1 MIKNSCFFSG
11 NIVLYISREHVQHG
25 AWELSSVGRASA
37 LQAEGH
43 RFEPYSSHHFYP
55 LVRHHSQVV
64 RQRPAKP
71 LPPVRVWVVPP
82 KKSKSYGLLFII
94 IHLLIIAAVAELAD
108 ARDLKSLGRNTVPV
122 RARSAAPKDRNFSG
136 LLFCLLH

>member
-82 KKSKSYGLLFII
+82 IKRQRGSPVVFSLSPEWWNGRHKGLKILRGQLRIGSSPIFGTTKKGLI
-94 IHLLIIAAVAELAD
+94 
-108 ARDLKSLGRNTVPV
+108 
-122 RARSAAPKDRNFSG
+122 
-136 LLFCLLH
+136 CLPDK